1 MCSRVQQSS
10 SASETSA
17 STCTPDRE
25 SLLIRQKKVLTRDDS
40 GVFSSPSPLTPSRGP
55 LTVFSL
61 PPSPDPSAVACS
73 SASTAAPVSSP
84 LDPGTIMSDS
94 REDRQLPASLN
105 HPRANASL
113 GLKQAPEHDETL
125 LQAFYC
131 RQEIGLERWA
141 TCSHAHCTTIRDQ
154 WRHLITCGQ
163 VCQNCQNFQRRI
175 LLHAAQCS
183 DENCFVTLC
192 PDAKNRLAGA
202 TTRRPGPPQ
211 RSNSVQ
217 SSLGSPHPPQFLSLN
232 SQGSLDDMSPM
243 SPLDYPSFVRDLRQV
258 GAGTLPRYLQGNLS
272 LRASEIMR
280 SMESDGPLDKFAPG
294 ENSNPSAAVSP
305 SSQGSKYN
313 PVGAGILSPIE
324 EHPSSEARSKYP
336 SQIILHP
343 LEPEFL
349 TQGRDGRY
357 LHRRDYDLNEHL
369 GTGGF
374 GTCAC
379 ARDYKTD
386 KIFVIKSNKF
396 SDENMVNTLK
406 AESDILSRIP
416 AHTNITTFL
425 GAVLEEEQAK
435 DGAQRHC
442 RLMMEL
448 AEHGSLASM
457 LQSDEGELEPLPLD
471 QSLFYLYQI
480 LQGVFHLHSLSIL
493 HLDIK
498 AENVLVLEGGRRVK
512 LTDFGT
518 AAHIDDIAGSI
529 SKLKGVTPHFTSPEI
544 IRGDVPSF
552 SSDIWST
559 VCVLIQL
566 LTARLPGCITEIMS
580 RESMMYTV
588 RQSGVINPRHACA
601 ARVTVVVL
609 CVCLSVCYHVFCHH
623 AQQTGQKATPTGSAL
638 HWLHFKTGDF
648 RKSTAF
654 KKLWREKQVNKPIC
668 KLARA
673 YLDKM
678 CLICV

>member
-1 MCSRVQQSS
+1 M
-10 SASETSA
+10 
-17 STCTPDRE
+17 STF
-25 SLLIRQKKVLTRDDS
+25 LY
-40 GVFSSPSPLTPSRGP
+40 FSP
-55 LTVFSL
+55 
-61 PPSPDPSAVACS
+61 
-73 SASTAAPVSSP
+73 
-84 LDPGTIMSDS
+84 
-94 REDRQLPASLN
+94 
-105 HPRANASL
+105 
-113 GLKQAPEHDETL
+113 QAPEHDETL

-343 LEPEFL
+343 LEPVSFL
-349 TQGRDGRY
+349 
-357 LHRRDYDLNEHL
+357 
-369 GTGGF
+369 
-374 GTCAC
+374 
-379 ARDYKTD
+379 
-386 KIFVIKSNKF
+386 
-396 SDENMVNTLK
+396 
-406 AESDILSRIP
+406 P
-416 AHTNITTFL
+416 P
-425 GAVLEEEQAK
+425 
-435 DGAQRHC
+435 
-442 RLMMEL
+442 
-448 AEHGSLASM
+448 SL
-457 LQSDEGELEPLPLD
+457 L
-471 QSLFYLYQI
+471 LYI
-480 LQGVFHLHSLSIL
+480 CMSI
-493 HLDIK
+493 
-498 AENVLVLEGGRRVK
+498 
-512 LTDFGT
+512 
-518 AAHIDDIAGSI
+518 
-529 SKLKGVTPHFTSPEI
+529 
-544 IRGDVPSF
+544 
-552 SSDIWST
+552 
-559 VCVLIQL
+559 
-566 LTARLPGCITEIMS
+566 
-580 RESMMYTV
+580 MYV
-588 RQSGVINPRHACA
+588 
-601 ARVTVVVL
+601 
-609 CVCLSVCYHVFCHH
+609 
-623 AQQTGQKATPTGSAL
+623 
-638 HWLHFKTGDF
+638 
-648 RKSTAF
+648 
-654 KKLWREKQVNKPIC
+654 
-668 KLARA
+668 
-673 YLDKM
+673 
-678 CLICV
+678 